1 MTVRISPVVFGDQIR
16 SEEVL
21 VKRERLTQTAML
33 LVGLFNLALVRFL
46 YRDLWHSQWLL
57 EGKNE
62 IEPMF
67 LSVFITI
74 GVFLLLAV
82 RTPSQHRSMI
92 AFIGWWNIAHST
104 VMTVETVQSYRHHI
118 HRNYDDVILF
128 YVIGIVLL
136 VLLPTKSKPVAPAT
150 E

>member
-1 MTVRISPVVFGDQIR
+1 M
-16 SEEVL
+16 
-21 VKRERLTQTAML
+21 KRERLTQVALL

-82 RTPSQHRSMI
+82 RRPSQHRSMI

-104 VMTVETVQSYRHHI
+104 VMMVETVQTYRHHI

-136 VLLPTKSKPVAPAT
+136 VLLPKKSRTVAPVT
-150 E
+150 G